1 MRLCTR
7 SRCTRRTLTP
17 LLARRRRLP
26 PPRLRG
32 AIRLNPMY
40 RSKSSSAVS
49 ATPISTK
56 FVTSGAAS
64 CLLCTPASRAMRSSA
79 VSLKSAQR
87 SRSSSPAT
95 SPRSAAWLT
104 PTEPAPSAR
113 RALSSSAVNEAY
125 DRLLKSDVKYRFSID
140 LASLNSH

>member
-95 SPRSAAWLT
+95 SPRSAAMVD
-104 PTEPAPSAR
+104 S
-113 RALSSSAVNEAY
+113 
-125 DRLLKSDVKYRFSID
+125 DRTCAECQAGLEQFCRERSLRQTAQVRCEVPLLDRHGFT
-140 LASLNSH
+140 